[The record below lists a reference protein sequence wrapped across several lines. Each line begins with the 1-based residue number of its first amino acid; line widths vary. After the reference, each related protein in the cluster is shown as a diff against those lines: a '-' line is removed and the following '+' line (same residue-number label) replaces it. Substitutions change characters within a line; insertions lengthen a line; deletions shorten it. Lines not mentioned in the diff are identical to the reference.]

1 MSSGNFKVIKASAGT
16 GKTYN
21 LVKEYIQLALKNGT
35 PWYYK
40 HILAITFTNATA
52 AEMKERVLNN
62 LKSLAEGS
70 QKGELLKDIATNL
83 HLSEEEVKDRAE
95 AVFQHMLHNY
105 GQLSILTIDSFTS
118 KLIRSF
124 SKDLHLKY
132 DFKIEINSTAFMEKV
147 VDECISLIGEDDE
160 LTNWL
165 IGYAIRN
172 AEEEANWNFR
182 ENILS
187 IAKEMLKEAAIPS
200 LNKLKDLG
208 YDDFIKIA
216 SELQKKVESFE
227 KQAITIAQQG
237 LDILKKNGLKPEN
250 FAYGK
255 GGGMM
260 YLSKVGTRRL
270 MIPPTS
276 RTLGYLKKD
285 DDWMAKNASPELKQ
299 KVAEIQPQMKTLLHD
314 LISHMNDEALMKYD
328 LQKTIRKSIYT
339 IGLINKL
346 KQIGEKIREEENL
359 LLISDFHRMVNDVVR
374 ENNAPFIFERIGV
387 RYRHIMIDEFQDTS
401 VLQWENALPLIDNSL
416 AENHLNLIVGDAKQ
430 AIYRWRGGDARQF
443 VILPQISPESHL
455 PITSLPHHYEEKILQ
470 TSFRSATSIVEFNN
484 LIYHALTAEDA
495 TLQQV
500 YHEHTQLTKS
510 QKKGFVHVTFR
521 DGKNNSEKRPKTLE
535 DIRRFVQECIEDGYQ
550 PGDIAILTRKG
561 KKDTAEIVTMLLENG
576 FQVVTKE
583 SLLADY
589 SPVVRIVLSYLNYLF
604 VPTNKFAP
612 ASLIQSLASIHP
624 QISLRDFYLHYVSGT
639 GKSIKF
645 DYDKFIEDQFAYDE
659 QITLTTS
666 PIEAVLISVRK
677 FRLEPDS
684 GLELLLEKV
693 RALCIEGH
701 LSMTEFLV
709 WWEDNRDMLYT
720 SSVGSKDAIQIM
732 TIHKSKGLE
741 FPVVI
746 YPRLSSKK
754 LNDKIWIDLD
764 EKEYGMPAALVTSRS
779 KELNETFPP
788 EFNLEYKSQLIDD
801 INICYVATTRPKD
814 RLYMI
819 IENDAQNT
827 LTKKILEEVKRLN
840 PENTQPELVMGIR
853 EKNQDLPS
861 TDMASLIP
869 FETSKPHSWKIR
881 SQATQDHEA
890 VIYGELLHACL
901 HQVKTTTDISSAIV
915 ASTKESA
922 NHIYEAQLTSDLN
935 KIIQH
940 PMAEPWFNGS
950 GKILREQEIV
960 TMNGTVLRPDRVV
973 VFDDHVD
980 VIDYKSGAKSERHI
994 DQVKSYMNEIASIEG
1009 LKVNGFILYTRTGE
1023 IDVVA

>member
-1 MSSGNFKVIKASAGT
+1 MPSGNFKVIKASAGT

-21 LVKEYIQLALKNGT
+21 LVKEYIQLALKNGA

-40 HILAITFTNATA
+40 HILAITFTNAAA
-52 AEMKERVLNN
+52 AEMKERVLKN
-62 LKSLAEGS
+62 LKSFADGS
-70 QKGELLKDIATNL
+70 YQGELLKDIANHL
-83 HLSEEEVKDRAE
+83 FLSEQEVKDRANE
-95 AVFQHMLHNY
+95 VFQHMLHNY

-132 DFKIEINSTAFMEKV
+132 DFRIEINSTAFMEKV
-147 VDECISLIGEDDE
+147 VDECISLIGEDEE

-165 IGYAIRN
+165 IGYALRN

-187 IAKEMLKEAAIPS
+187 IAKEMLKETAIPA
-200 LNKLKDLG
+200 LKKLKDLS
-208 YDDFIKIA
+208 YDDFINIA
-216 SELQKKVESFE
+216 SELQKKIVSFE
-227 KQAITIAQQG
+227 NHAIKLAQQG
-237 LDILKKNGLKPEN
+237 LDILNKNGLKPEN
-250 FAYGK
+250 FSYGK
-255 GGGMM
+255 SGGMM
-260 YLSKVGTRRL
+260 FLYKVGTRRL
-270 MIPPTS
+270 MVPPAS
-276 RTLGYLKKD
+276 RTLGYLEKD
-285 DDWMAKNASPELKQ
+285 DDWVAKKVSPELKQ
-299 KVAEIQPQMKTLLHD
+299 AVAEIQPQMKALLND
-314 LISHMNDEALMKYD
+314 LISHMSAEALMKYG
-328 LQKTIRKSIYT
+328 LQKTIHKSIYT

-346 KQIGEKIREEENL
+346 QQIGEKIRDEENL

-401 VLQWENALPLIDNSL
+401 VLQWENALPLIDNAL

-455 PITSLPHHYEEKILQ
+455 PITSLHHHYEEKILQ
-470 TSFRSATSIVEFNN
+470 TSFRSASSIVEFNN
-484 LIYHALTAEDA
+484 QLYLGLTAEDE
-495 TLQQV
+495 TLRQV
-500 YHEHTQLTKS
+500 YHEHQQLTKS
-510 QKKGFVHVTFR
+510 KKEGLVRITFH
-521 DGKNNSEKRPKTLE
+521 DGKNKSEKRPEALK
-535 DIRRFVQECIEDGYQ
+535 DILLFVQESIEDGYQ

-561 KKDTAEIVTMLLENG
+561 KKDTAVIVTMLLENG
-576 FQVVTKE
+576 YQVVTKE

-589 SPVVRIVLSYLNYLF
+589 SPVVRAVLSYLNYLF
-604 VPTNKFAP
+604 VPSNKFAP
-612 ASLIQSLASIHP
+612 ASLIQALTSIHT
-624 QISLRDFYLHYVSGT
+624 QISLSHFYLNYVSCA

-645 DYDKFIEDQFAYDE
+645 AYDKFIEDHFACED
-659 QITLTTS
+659 QVTLTTS
-666 PIEAVLISVRK
+666 PVEAILMSVRK

-693 RALCIEGH
+693 RAMCIEGH
-701 LSMTEFLV
+701 QSMTEFLQ
-709 WWEDNRDMLYT
+709 WWEDNRENLST

-746 YPRLSSKK
+746 YPRLSGKIQS
-754 LNDKIWIDLD
+754 DKIWIDLD
-764 EKEYGMPAALVTSRS
+764 EKEYGLPAALVNSKS
-779 KELNETFPP
+779 KESNESFPP
-788 EFNLEYKSQLIDD
+788 EYNLEYKAQLIDE

-819 IENDAQNT
+819 IENDTKNI
-827 LTKKILEEVKRLN
+827 LTKQIIEEIRRLN
-840 PENTQPELVMGIR
+840 PENQQPELVMGSR
-853 EKNQDLPS
+853 EKNQNSPS
-861 TDMASLIP
+861 SDMASLIP
-869 FETSKPHSWKIR
+869 FDAAQPHSWKIR
-881 SQATQDHEA
+881 SQTTLDHEA

-915 ASTKESA
+915 ATTKESA
-922 NHIYEAQLTSDLN
+922 NHTYETQLTADLN

-960 TMNGTVLRPDRVV
+960 TMNGTVIRPDRVV

-980 VIDYKSGAKSERHI
+980 VIDYKSGSKSERHI